1 VGQVEAYTRLAGV
14 YDEIVVDPCHGAW
27 ASFLHEL
34 WSDDE
39 RGVHRVLDVCCGTGL
54 LAAELAALG
63 YQVVGVDASEAMLA
77 RARRRLGHGSEAQL
91 VRSTLPALAVTG
103 EYDAAVCTF
112 DGLNYLTPAD
122 LRSTFA
128 ALSRRIRP
136 AGWLV
141 YDVHTDAMMAFTA
154 ARPVVHGEEGQH
166 RFVISSVVDA
176 RTRTCDTRIEVVPL
190 DGGGAFSEHHR
201 QHFHRAAD
209 MRSSLVDA
217 GFNVTAVRDGYSER
231 PADASVLSATW
242 IARRASGGAS
252 TVRR

>member
-1 VGQVEAYTRLAGV
+1 MGQVAAYTRLAGV

-27 ASFLHEL
+27 ASFLDDL

-39 RGVHRVLDVCCGTGL
+39 KGVHNVLDVCCGTGL

-63 YQVVGVDASEAMLA
+63 YRVVGLDGSEAMLA
-77 RARRRLGHGSEAQL
+77 RARTRCGSGVRLVQ
-91 VRSTLPALAVTG
+91 STLPALAATG

-128 ALSRRIRP
+128 TLSHRIRP

-141 YDVHTDAMMAFTA
+141 FDAHTDAMMAFTVS
-154 ARPVVHGEEGQH
+154 RPVVRGEEGEH
-166 RFVISSVVDA
+166 RFVISSVVDTH
-176 RTRTCDTRIEVVPL
+176 TRTCDTRIEIVPL
-190 DGGGAFSEHHR
+190 DGGGAFSEEHR

-209 MRSSLVDA
+209 MWASLVDA
-217 GFNVTAVRDGYSER
+217 GFEVTAVRDGYSER

-242 IARRASGGAS
+242 IARRAPE
-252 TVRR
+252 RRE

>member
-1 VGQVEAYTRLAGV
+1 LGQVEAYTRLAGV

-39 RGVHRVLDVCCGTGL
+39 RGVDNVLDVCCGTGL
-54 LAAELAALG
+54 LAVELAALG
-63 YQVVGVDASEAMLA
+63 YQVVGLDASEAMLA
-77 RARRRLGHGSEAQL
+77 RARRRLRPEVRL

-112 DGLNYLTPAD
+112 DGLNYLTLAD

-128 ALSRRIRP
+128 ALSLRIRP

-141 YDVHTDAMMAFTA
+141 FDVHTDAMMALTVS
-154 ARPVVHGEEGQH
+154 RPVVHGEEGEH
-166 RFVISSVVDA
+166 RFVISSVVDTH
-176 RTRTCDTRIEVVPL
+176 TRTCDTRIEVVPL

-217 GFNVTAVRDGYSER
+217 GFEVTAVRDGYSER
-231 PADASVLSATW
+231 PADASALSATW
-242 IARRASGGAS
+242 IARRASGRGE
-252 TVRR
+252 

>member
-39 RGVHRVLDVCCGTGL
+39 RGVHNVLDVCCGTGL

-63 YQVVGVDASEAMLA
+63 YQVVGLDGSEAMLA
-77 RARRRLGHGSEAQL
+77 RARQRLRSEVRL

-128 ALSRRIRP
+128 ALSVRIRP

-141 YDVHTDAMMAFTA
+141 FDVHTDAMMAFTVS
-154 ARPVVHGEEGQH
+154 RPVVHGEEGEH
-166 RFVISSVVDA
+166 RFVISSVVDT
-176 RTRTCDTRIEVVPL
+176 RTRTCDTRIEIAPL
-190 DGGGAFSEHHR
+190 DGAGAFSEQHR

-209 MRSSLVDA
+209 MRSGLVEA
-217 GFNVTAVRDGYSER
+217 GFEVIAVRDGYSEL
-231 PADASVLSATW
+231 PADASALSATW
-242 IARRASGGAS
+242 IARRASG
-252 TVRR
+252 RRE

>member
-1 VGQVEAYTRLAGV
+1 MGQVEAYTRLAGV

-27 ASFLHEL
+27 ASFLHGL

-39 RGVHRVLDVCCGTGL
+39 RGVHNVLDVCCGTGL

-63 YQVVGVDASEAMLA
+63 YQVVGVDGSGAMLA
-77 RARRRLGHGSEAQL
+77 RARRRLGSEVRL

-122 LRSTFA
+122 LRSTLY
-128 ALSRRIRP
+128 ALSLRIRP

-141 YDVHTDAMMAFTA
+141 FDLHTDAMMAFTVS
-154 ARPVVHGEEGQH
+154 RPVVHGEEGQH
-166 RFVISSVVDA
+166 RFVISSVVDT
-176 RTRTCDTRIEVVPL
+176 RTRTCDTRIEIVPL

-209 MRSSLVDA
+209 MRSWLVEA
-217 GFNVTAVRDGYSER
+217 GFEVTAVRDGYSER
-231 PADASVLSATW
+231 PADASALSATW
-242 IARRASGGAS
+242 IARRASG
-252 TVRR
+252 RRE

>member
-1 VGQVEAYTRLAGV
+1 MSQVEAYTRLAGV

-34 WSDDE
+34 WGDDE
-39 RGVHRVLDVCCGTGL
+39 DGVCKVLDVCCGTGL
-54 LAAELAALG
+54 LAGELAAFG
-63 YQVVGVDASEAMLA
+63 YQVVGVDGSEAMLA
-77 RARRRLGHGSEAQL
+77 RARRRLPSEVRL

-128 ALSRRIRP
+128 TLSRLIRP

-141 YDVHTDAMMAFTA
+141 FDAHTDAMMAFTVSQ
-154 ARPVVHGEEGQH
+154 PVVHGEESEH
-166 RFVISSVVDA
+166 RFVISSFVDT
-176 RTRTCDTRIEVVPL
+176 RTRTCDTRIEIVPL
-190 DGGGAFSEHHR
+190 DGGGAFSECHR

-209 MRSSLVDA
+209 MRSSLLDA
-217 GFNVTAVRDGYSER
+217 GFEVTAVRDGYSER
-231 PADASVLSATW
+231 PVDAAALSATW
-242 IARRASGGAS
+242 IARRASGAARTGCAG
-252 TVRR
+252 

>member
-1 VGQVEAYTRLAGV
+1 MGQVEAYTKLAGV

-39 RGVHRVLDVCCGTGL
+39 RGVHNVLDVCCGTGL
-54 LAAELAALG
+54 LAAELGALG
-63 YQVVGVDASEAMLA
+63 YQVVGLDGSEAMLA
-77 RARRRLGHGSEAQL
+77 RARRRLRSEVRL
-91 VRSTLPALAVTG
+91 VRSTLPALAVAG

-128 ALSRRIRP
+128 ALSVRIRP
-136 AGWLV
+136 GGWLV
-141 YDVHTDAMMAFTA
+141 FDVHTDAMMALTLS
-154 ARPVVHGEEGQH
+154 RPVVHGEEAEH
-166 RFVISSVVDA
+166 RFVISSVVDT
-176 RTRTCDTRIEVVPL
+176 RTRACDTRIEIVPV

-209 MRSSLVDA
+209 MRSSLADA
-217 GFNVTAVRDGYSER
+217 GFEVTAVRDGYSER
-231 PADASVLSATW
+231 PADASALTATW
-242 IARRASGGAS
+242 IARRASGRGE
-252 TVRR
+252 

>member
-1 VGQVEAYTRLAGV
+1 MGQVDAYTRMAGV

-39 RGVHRVLDVCCGTGL
+39 RGVHKVLDVCCGTGL
-54 LAAELAALG
+54 LAVELAALG
-63 YQVVGVDASEAMLA
+63 YEVVGLDGSEAMLA
-77 RARRRLGHGSEAQL
+77 RARRRLRSEVRL
-91 VRSTLPALAVTG
+91 VRTTLPALAVTG
-103 EYDAAVCTF
+103 EYDAEVCTF
-112 DGLNYLTPAD
+112 DGLNYLTPSD

-128 ALSRRIRP
+128 ALSLRNRP

-141 YDVHTDAMMAFTA
+141 FDVHTDAMMALTIS
-154 ARPVVHGEEGQH
+154 RPVVHGEEGEH
-166 RFVISSVVDA
+166 RFVISSVVNT
-176 RTRTCDTRIEVVPL
+176 RTRTCDTRIEIVPL

-217 GFNVTAVRDGYSER
+217 GFDVTAVRDGYSER
-231 PADASVLSATW
+231 PADASALSATW
-242 IARRASGGAS
+242 IARRTSG
-252 TVRR
+252 RRE